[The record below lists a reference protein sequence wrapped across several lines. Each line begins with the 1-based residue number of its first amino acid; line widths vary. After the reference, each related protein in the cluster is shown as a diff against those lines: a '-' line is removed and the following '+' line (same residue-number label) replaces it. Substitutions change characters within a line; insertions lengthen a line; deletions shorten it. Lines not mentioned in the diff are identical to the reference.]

1 MRAGSYKQ
9 QQEMVESL
17 LETVNKLTISMHG
30 KYTLVPTE
38 ASRFNLCYDV
48 TNASKDGSFKRY
60 ILLNDVSRR
69 IIYYALIAYL
79 RMGIIEGVF
88 IHDNH
93 ESKAMHDSRA

>member
-1 MRAGSYKQ
+1 MI
-9 QQEMVESL
+9 ESL
-17 LETVNKLTISMHG
+17 LDIVNKLTISTHG
-30 KYTLVPTE
+30 KYTLITTE

-69 IIYYALIAYL
+69 IVYYALMAYL

-88 IHDNH
+88 VHDNN
-93 ESKAMHDSRA
+93 ESKAVHNPRA